1 MKAIIIAAGQ
11 GLRLGDLTKNL
22 PKSLLD
28 INGKSILERQT
39 ELLQANGIT
48 EIIVVTGP
56 NQEKFSDK
64 KLKYV
69 KDNFYENHEQLGS
82 LMEARNFFNSELL
95 ILFSDVLFDNQ
106 VLSKI
111 INSNENFNIAVDPNW
126 EKNYTGRTEHPISQA
141 DLALIENNLIIKI
154 MKNLIPENNCK
165 ITEFIGIIKLSQKGT
180 EKFVNHYKNLENS
193 IDKNNLIKKWY
204 LTNMLQ
210 DLIDNNNSIFPIT
223 IEGNWCEIDTVQD
236 LERARKLFS

>member
-111 INSNENFNIAVDPNW
+111 INSNEDFNIAVDPNW

-165 ITEFIGIIKLSQKGT
+165 ITEFIGIIKLSQKGA

-193 IDKNNLIKKWY
+193 IDKNKLIKKWY